1 MKDILTAPFLI
12 EFAKTASNMYRL
24 GWDERNGGNIS
35 YLLKEDEVKEYLD
48 PTHVIRTINF
58 AGIHSSSLDARP
70 LSGKYFLVTGTGKY
84 FKNVEADPETNTGII
99 RISDDGS
106 HAELLWGYKDGGR
119 FTSELPAHLMSHI
132 ARLKV
137 DPENRVVMH
146 CHPTNILA
154 MTYVHPL
161 DEKSFSHTLW
171 TMSTECV
178 VVFPEGVGVLPWM
191 LCGTDEIGVAT
202 AKKMNDFRI
211 VLWTNHGIYGAGKNL
226 DETFGL
232 IETVEKAAQIY
243 NIIGDRKI
251 LNNITDEDMAQLIHI
266 FNIEDVV
273 RWDFLNL
280 PDELKTK

>member
-12 EFAKTASNMYRL
+12 EFEKTASNMYRL

-35 YLLKEDEVKEYLD
+35 YLLDENEVAQYLD
-48 PTHVIRTINF
+48 LNHVIRDIPF
-58 AGIHSSSLDARP
+58 AGIQSSSLDAKKVA
-70 LSGKYFLVTGTGKY
+70 GKIFLVTGTGKY

-99 RISDDGS
+99 RIAKDGS

-119 FTSELPAHLMSHI
+119 FTSELPAHLMSHM
-132 ARLKV
+132 ARLAV

-161 DEKSFSHTLW
+161 DEKAFSHTLW

-191 LCGTDEIGVAT
+191 LCGNDEIGVAT
-202 AKKMNDFRI
+202 AKKMHDFRI
-211 VLWTNHGIYGAGKNL
+211 VLWTNHGIYGAGKTL

-232 IETVEKAAQIY
+232 IETVEKAATIY
-243 NIIGDRKI
+243 NIIGNRPI
-251 LNNITDEDMAQLIHI
+251 LNNISDENMAELIHI
-266 FNIEDVV
+266 FHIEDTV
-273 RWDFLNL
+273 RWDFLDL
-280 PDELKTK
+280 PENQKK

>member
-12 EFAKTASNMYRL
+12 EFVKTASNMYRL

-35 YLLKEDEVKEYLD
+35 YLLKEEELKDYLD
-48 PTHVIRTINF
+48 LEKVIRVIPM
-58 AGIHSSSLDARP
+58 AGILKSDLDFSP
-70 LSGKYFLVTGTGKY
+70 LIGKYFLVTGTGKY
-84 FKNVEADPETNTGII
+84 FKNVESDPANCAGIF
-99 RISDDGS
+99 RIAHDGRS
-106 HAELLWGYKDGGR
+106 VELLWGYEDGGR
-119 FTSELPAHLMSHI
+119 FTSELPAHLMSHM

-137 DPENRVVMH
+137 DKENRVIMH

-171 TMSTECV
+171 TMSTECI

-191 LCGTDEIGVAT
+191 LCGTDEIGIAT
-202 AKKMNDFRI
+202 AKKMKNFRI
-211 VLWTNHGIYGAGKNL
+211 VLWTNHGIYGAGKTL

-243 NIIGDRKI
+243 NIIGNRPI
-251 LNNITDEDMAQLIHI
+251 LNNISDENMAELIHI
-266 FNIEDVV
+266 FKIEDQVH
-273 RWDFLNL
+273 WDFL
-280 PDELKTK
+280 DVKKD

>member
-12 EFAKTASNMYRL
+12 EFEKTASNMYRL

-35 YLLKEDEVKEYLD
+35 YLLDEKEVAQYLD
-48 PTHVIRTINF
+48 LDHVIRDIPF
-58 AGIHSSSLDARP
+58 AGIQSSSLDAKKVA
-70 LSGKYFLVTGTGKY
+70 GKIFLVTGTGKY

-99 RISDDGS
+99 RIAKDGS

-119 FTSELPAHLMSHI
+119 FTSELPAHLMSHM
-132 ARLKV
+132 ARLAV

-161 DEKSFSHTLW
+161 DEKAFSHTLW

-191 LCGTDEIGVAT
+191 LCGTDKIGVAT
-202 AKKMNDFRI
+202 AKKMHAFRI
-211 VLWTNHGIYGAGKNL
+211 VLWTNHGIYGAGKTL

-232 IETVEKAAQIY
+232 IETVEKAATIY
-243 NIIGDRKI
+243 NIIGNRPI
-251 LNNITDEDMAQLIHI
+251 LNNISDENMAELIHI
-266 FNIEDVV
+266 FHIEDTV
-273 RWDFLNL
+273 RWDFLDL
-280 PDELKTK
+280 PENQKK

>member
-12 EFAKTASNMYRL
+12 EFEKTASNMYRL

-35 YLLKEDEVKEYLD
+35 YLLDENEVAQYLD
-48 PTHVIRTINF
+48 LNHVIRDIPF
-58 AGIHSSSLDARP
+58 AGIQSSSLDAKKVA
-70 LSGKYFLVTGTGKY
+70 GKIFLVTGTGKY

-99 RISDDGS
+99 RIAKDGS

-119 FTSELPAHLMSHI
+119 FTSELPAHLMSHM
-132 ARLKV
+132 ARLAV

-161 DEKSFSHTLW
+161 DEKAFSHTLW

-202 AKKMNDFRI
+202 AKKMHDFRI
-211 VLWTNHGIYGAGKNL
+211 VLWTNHGIYGAGKTL

-232 IETVEKAAQIY
+232 IETVEKAATIY
-243 NIIGDRKI
+243 NIIGNRPI
-251 LNNITDEDMAQLIHI
+251 LNNISDENMAELIHI
-266 FNIEDVV
+266 FHIEDTV
-273 RWDFLNL
+273 RWDFLDL
-280 PDELKTK
+280 PENQKK